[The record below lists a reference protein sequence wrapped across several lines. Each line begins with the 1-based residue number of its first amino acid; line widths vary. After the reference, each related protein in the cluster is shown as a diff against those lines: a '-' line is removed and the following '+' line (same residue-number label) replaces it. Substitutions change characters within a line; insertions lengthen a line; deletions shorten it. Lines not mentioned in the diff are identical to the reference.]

1 MFKPPNTFFLYM
13 KQSLGPKTWAVP
25 SPVWVV
31 GSYDSNKKPN
41 FMTAAWGGICCSTPP
56 CIYVSLREATY
67 SYGNLMERKAY
78 TVSVPGEEYWRETD
92 YIGIVSGRETDKV
105 GDSHLTPVKS
115 GLVDA
120 PYIDEF
126 PLVLECRIVQ
136 TLKLGLHTQFI
147 GEVLNVKC
155 DEDALTEGKPD
166 TQKIKPIIFG
176 SADRVY
182 HSIGIE
188 IGNAFT
194 QRRPP

>member
-1 MFKPPNTFFLYM
+1 M

-31 GSYDSNKKPN
+31 GSYDSEHNHN

-67 SYGNLMERKAY
+67 SYGNIMDRKAY
-78 TVSVPGEEYWRETD
+78 TVSIPGEEYWREAD
-92 YIGIVSGRETDKV
+92 YIGIVSGRETKKV
-105 GDSHLTPVKS
+105 EDLHLTPVKS
-115 GLVDA
+115 SFVDA

-126 PLVLECRIVQ
+126 PLVLECRVVQ
-136 TLKLGLHTQFI
+136 TLKLGLHTQFV
-147 GEVLNVKC
+147 GEVLDVKC

-176 SADRVY
+176 SADRHY
-182 HSIGIE
+182 HSTGIK

-194 QRRPP
+194 QRQPP

>member
-1 MFKPPNTFFLYM
+1 M
-13 KQSLGPKTWAVP
+13 KQSLGPRAWAVP

-31 GSYDSNKKPN
+31 GSYDFDHNAN

-78 TVSVPGEEYWRETD
+78 TVSVPGEEYWREAD
-92 YIGIVSGRETDKV
+92 KLKETR
-105 GDSHLTPVKS
+105 LTLVKS
-115 GLVDA
+115 SLVDA

-126 PLVLECRIVQ
+126 PLILECKVIE
-136 TLKLGLHTQFI
+136 TLKLGVHTQFV
-147 GEVLNVKC
+147 GEVVDVKC

-166 TQKIKPIIFG
+166 VQKIKPIIFG
-176 SADRVY
+176 SGDRLY
-182 HSIGIE
+182 HSVGIE

-194 QRRPP
+194 QKRAP